1 MLKVKVAILT
11 FLLWLVGCALYCYW
25 YITSILAQLIH
36 DAYAKSETFQFIM
49 FMLFRFPFLL
59 MALPL
64 VIYIEVIIC
73 EFFIKSKENN

>member
-25 YITSILAQLIH
+25 YITSVLAHPIA
-36 DAYAKSETFQFIM
+36 DAYANSAGFQFLM
-49 FMLFRFPFLL
+49 FMLLRFPFLL

-73 EFFIKSKENN
+73 DFFIDSKENN